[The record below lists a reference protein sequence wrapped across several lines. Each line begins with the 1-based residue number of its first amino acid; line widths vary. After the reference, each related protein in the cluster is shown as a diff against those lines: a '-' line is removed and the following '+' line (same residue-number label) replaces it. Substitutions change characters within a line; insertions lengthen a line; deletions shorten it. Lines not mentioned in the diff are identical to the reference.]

1 MEQNRPKQTDQQA
14 TNAAL
19 AALAAAGNAFALG
32 QLWEVNKGFVR
43 RQLWQWYEKNQT
55 VADSAGLSFED
66 LVQEGYFAVDYAA
79 KHYSAEQG
87 SFTTYLS
94 YALLKQIRT
103 ATCGEHTRGVTTED
117 GRRVAVSA
125 NPLND
130 CTSLD
135 APLDGEDKGSSTK
148 GETIEDPAAAQA
160 FQTAEDDLYT
170 EELHNALEDAMTKI
184 LTDQE
189 AHVLRRRYYDSQTLR
204 AIGEELGVHCERIRQ
219 IERKACRKLS
229 GLSSIQRWHDDVITT
244 RAWRGTGWN
253 AWSRYGSVQERTA
266 EYLEEKEEERFN
278 YYAWR
283 DQMIREHYADLE
295 AAGYFDRH
303 PEWRASLEPRT
314 DSKESTPPGGEV

>member
-103 ATCGEHTRGVTTED
+103 ATCGEHTRGVITED

-125 NPLND
+125 NPLNE
-130 CTSLD
+130 CSSLD
-135 APLDGEDKGSSTK
+135 VRLDAEDEGSSTK
-148 GETIEDPAAAQA
+148 GETIEDPAATQA

-170 EELHNALEDAMTKI
+170 EELHNALETAMTQH
-184 LTDQE
+184 LTERE
-189 AHVLRRRYYDSQTLR
+189 AHVLRRRYYDGQSLQ
-204 AIGEELGVHCERIRQ
+204 AIGEELGVQRERIRQ
-219 IERKACRKLS
+219 IEWKACRKLS

-253 AWSRYGSVQERTA
+253 TWNRYGSIQERTV
-266 EYLEEKEEERFN
+266 EYLEKKEEERFD

-283 DQMIREHYADLE
+283 DQMIREHYADFE

-303 PEWRASLEPRT
+303 PEQRPSLEPRT
-314 DSKESTPPGGEV
+314 NPEESTPPGEV

>member
-1 MEQNRPKQTDQQA
+1 MKENRPNQTDQQA

-19 AALAAAGNAFALG
+19 AALAAAGNTFALG
-32 QLWEVNKGFVR
+32 QLWEVNKGFLHR
-43 RQLWQWYEKNQT
+43 LFWQWYSKNKAI
-55 VADSAGLSFED
+55 ADNAGLTLED
-66 LVQEGYFAVDYAA
+66 FDQEAFFAVQAA
-79 KHYSAEQG
+79 AIAYTPEKGA
-87 SFTTYLS
+87 FTT
-94 YALLKQIRT
+94 LLYYYVQSQINK
-103 ATCGEHTRGVTTED
+103 AVFGEHRRNITTED

-135 APLDGEDKGSSTK
+135 APLDGEDKGSRTK
-148 GETIEDPAAAQA
+148 GETIEDPAATQA

-204 AIGEELGVHCERIRQ
+204 PIGEELGVHCERIRQ

>member
-103 ATCGEHTRGVTTED
+103 ATCGEHARVIATKDV
-117 GRRVAVSA
+117 RRVAVSA
-125 NPLND
+125 NPLNE
-130 CTSLD
+130 CSSLD
-135 APLDGEDKGSSTK
+135 IRLDESDEGSSTK
-148 GETIEDPAAAQA
+148 GETIEDPAATQA

-170 EELHNALEDAMTKI
+170 EELHNALEEALSHLAAKQADVVRRHYFEGQTLKEI
-184 LTDQE
+184 SQE
-189 AHVLRRRYYDSQTLR
+189 DGTTLNAARNREQAAFIALRRNL
-204 AIGEELGVHCERIRQ
+204 
-219 IERKACRKLS
+219 KL
-229 GLSSIQRWHDDVITT
+229 QRWRDDVITT

-253 AWSRYGSVQERTA
+253 AWNRYGSVQERTA

-303 PEWRASLEPRT
+303 PEWRANLEPRT
-314 DSKESTPPGGEV
+314 DPEESTPPGEV